1 MSEIHREFE
10 RQLDGWHEQYADD
23 VDREVLRLY
32 LLALEREENVVV
44 AYHDHVLGGRLATMA
59 IPDDV
64 RELMRRALASVRAD
78 EQMHV
83 VAARTALRQLGRP
96 MVAVR
101 RYVHQFIGAMG
112 GWTASVRQHR
122 RWAEAPVSRATAT
135 LLLWAGRLTSRV
147 PDTVRPHLD
156 FLSFRDFCRYNVE
169 TEGTAWL
176 CWQRLAELA
185 SHVPVFSGGQID
197 EMRRIADDE
206 DRHRRVFA
214 TLAGVL
220 TDEDKTVG
228 RHHRG
233 APGDLP
239 GRDRPT
245 FPATAMGKDDGWRL
259 TDCGRDERRRR
270 PRASNGRALRD
281 WCGSRFAVRRS
292 CAGRRRCPACRR
304 GGPQRT
310 AARDSCRARRR
321 ECSTSVNASKLAG
334 GHDSRNEAASAQTK
348 RIGSPGGRDGAF
360 ASSPSSKAR
369 AYGLVRFGWV
379 FQQRSSRERITRPK
393 WGGRISRNGDA

>member
-59 IPDDV
+59 IPDGV
-64 RELMRRALASVRAD
+64 RELMRHALASVRAD

-185 SHVPVFSGGQID
+185 SHVPAFSGDRSTRCVGSLTTKTAID
-197 EMRRIADDE
+197 ASSRRSPAFLRTKTNCRTASPRSAWRFAWPRSADISCHCD
-206 DRHRRVFA
+206 
-214 TLAGVL
+214 
-220 TDEDKTVG
+220 
-228 RHHRG
+228 
-233 APGDLP
+233 
-239 GRDRPT
+239 
-245 FPATAMGKDDGWRL
+245 GK
-259 TDCGRDERRRR
+259 RRRLASYR
-270 PRASNGRALRD
+270 LWTRRTSTTPQSIERSRAARLVLESLR
-281 WCGSRFAVRRS
+281 GSAKLRRMTRLSGEPVRR
-292 CAGRRRCPACRR
+292 
-304 GGPQRT
+304 T
-310 AARDSCRARRR
+310 A
-321 ECSTSVNASKLAG
+321 V
-334 GHDSRNEAASAQTK
+334 
-348 RIGSPGGRDGAF
+348 
-360 ASSPSSKAR
+360 
-369 AYGLVRFGWV
+369 
-379 FQQRSSRERITRPK
+379 SSR
-393 WGGRISRNGDA
+393 SR

>member
-10 RQLDGWHEQYADD
+10 RQLDGWHEQYADH

-59 IPDDV
+59 IPDGV
-64 RELMRRALASVRAD
+64 RQLMRRALASVRAD

-185 SHVPVFSGGQID
+185 SHVPAFSGGQID

-214 TLAGVL
+214 TLASVL
-220 TDEDKTVG
+220 TDEDKLSDGVTEERLAICLAAIG
-228 RHHRG
+228 RHFLPLRWEKTTAGVLQTVDATNVDDAPEHRTVARCEIG
-233 APGDLP
+233 AGV
-239 GRDRPT
+239 
-245 FPATAMGKDDGWRL
+245 ASRL
-259 TDCGRDERRRR
+259 G
-270 PRASNGRALRD
+270 
-281 WCGSRFAVRRS
+281 
-292 CAGRRRCPACRR
+292 
-304 GGPQRT
+304 
-310 AARDSCRARRR
+310 
-321 ECSTSVNASKLAG
+321 
-334 GHDSRNEAASAQTK
+334 EAAQNDQAL
-348 RIGSPGGRDGAF
+348 GEPA
-360 ASSPSSKAR
+360 AAN
-369 AYGLVRFGWV
+369 
-379 FQQRSSRERITRPK
+379 RSH
-393 WGGRISRNGDA
+393 